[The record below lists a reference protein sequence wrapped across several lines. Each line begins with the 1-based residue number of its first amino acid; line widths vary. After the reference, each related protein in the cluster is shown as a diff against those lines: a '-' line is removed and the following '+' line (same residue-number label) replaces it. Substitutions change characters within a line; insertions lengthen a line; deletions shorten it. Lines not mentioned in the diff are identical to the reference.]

1 MKSIWNTVSSTIQ
14 SITFGNA
21 KTRRTGT
28 TEDIEFAEIESYL
41 EKQIQK
47 LQELGGHID
56 ANLQTLKEE
65 AENYKELKSALTAF
79 HENGLSKLYTAK
91 LIIRL
96 T

>member
-56 ANLQTLKEE
+56 TNLQTLKEE
-65 AENYKELKSALTAF
+65 AENYKEFKSALAAF
-79 HENGLSKLYTAK
+79 
-91 LIIRL
+91 
-96 T
+96 